1 MVNVPTYHNVIINI
15 FSIFAFQNAYL
26 HPPRLVAAEI
36 TADELAQIKA
46 IARIHDINYKSI
58 NFGEFLLRLSLAFP
72 LIDTIP
78 KKIVFPPSPIVKS
91 QKSMFKSTSARQCR
105 LAAFAF
111 FLTQAVRQ
119 LVVSATAIAPPGY
132 NFVDFTLHFYAR
144 R

>member
-1 MVNVPTYHNVIINI
+1 VANVPTYHNVIINI

-72 LIDTIP
+72 LIDNIP
-78 KKIVFPPSPIVKS
+78 KKLFSLPL
-91 QKSMFKSTSARQCR
+91 Q
-105 LAAFAF
+105 
-111 FLTQAVRQ
+111 
-119 LVVSATAIAPPGY
+119 
-132 NFVDFTLHFYAR
+132 
-144 R
+144 